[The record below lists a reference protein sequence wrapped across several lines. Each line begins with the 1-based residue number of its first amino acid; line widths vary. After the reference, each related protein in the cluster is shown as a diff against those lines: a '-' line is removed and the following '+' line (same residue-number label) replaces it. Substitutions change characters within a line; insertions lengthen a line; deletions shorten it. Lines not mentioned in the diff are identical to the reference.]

1 LVSIASHKQITV
13 VVVASASAADDDEYD
28 YGDYDYYYDAAAV
41 PSSDVL
47 MVLMF
52 LGLYVQRSCS

>member
-1 LVSIASHKQITV
+1 MVSIASHKQITV

-47 MVLMF
+47 MGIDVSRLIRPKI
-52 LGLYVQRSCS
+52 L